1 MISSIFGAL
10 RLALFSIFVCCVL
23 YTLFIW
29 GAAQLFVPES
39 ANGHLIRNSAGEV
52 IGSSQIA
59 QKFTA
64 GRYFHS
70 RPSAVDYNGAGAGGS
85 NLASTSPVLRER
97 VKKRIAEYGATKAHP
112 LPADLATASGSG
124 LDPHISLAA
133 AQYQIPRIAK
143 TRSIPEEAV
152 GKIVRESV
160 SYPGGFIRSEPFVNV
175 LELNLKLDRLNE

>member
-10 RLALFSIFVCCVL
+10 RLALFSIFVCCVV

-39 ANGHLIRNSAGEV
+39 ANGRLIRNSAGEV
-52 IGSSQIA
+52 IGSSRIA

-64 GRYFHS
+64 DRYFHN

-85 NLASTSPVLRER
+85 NLASTSPALRER
-97 VKKRIAEYGATKAHP
+97 AEKLIAEYGATAANP
-112 LPADLATASGSG
+112 LPADLVTASGSG

-133 AQYQIPRIAK
+133 ARCQIPRIAEA
-143 TRSIPEEAV
+143 RSVPEEAV

-175 LELNLKLDRLNE
+175 LELNLKLDQLN